1 MNCLLDTHILIWA
14 ATSPEKLSKKNIQI
28 LLASEINVFVSTIT
42 FWEIAL
48 KYAIG
53 KLDLKILTPED
64 FPKASLDMGFE
75 SLPVSVEDAST
86 FYRLNFTDHRDPFDR
101 MLAWQAIRH
110 DLTLMTQDP
119 AFQDYLPLGL
129 QILK

>member
-1 MNCLLDTHILIWA
+1 MNFLLDTHILIWA
-14 ATSPEKLSKKNIQI
+14 ATSPEKLPKKTTRI
-28 LLASEINVFVSTIT
+28 LLAPEINVFVSTVT
-42 FWEIAL
+42 FWEISL

-53 KLDLKILTPED
+53 KLGLKILTPED

-86 FYRLNFTDHRDPFDR
+86 FYRLNYTDHRDPFDR

-110 DLTLMTQDP
+110 DLTLITEDP
-119 AFQDYLPLGL
+119 DFKVYIPLGL
-129 QILK
+129 HILK